1 MLSVSIRDLN
11 ALLDA
16 HEFTRRHGLRVV
28 AVGDGECELEVPYRP
43 ENDRPILRGASPLE
57 AAAPGDPGHRHPP
70 GGVVSGHVY
79 MHAADVAFWLA
90 IKTRLGLDDA
100 SVTSSMTTAF
110 LGSARREP
118 LQCRARVL
126 KLGRRLVYG
135 TADCFARERPM
146 THHTLTYARM

>member
-1 MLSVSIRDLN
+1 MLSVSPADLN

-16 HEFTRRHGLRVV
+16 HEFTRRQGLRVV
-28 AVGDGECELEVPYRP
+28 AIGDGECEIEVPYRP
-43 ENDRPILRGASPLE
+43 ENDRP
-57 AAAPGDPGHRHPP
+57 
-70 GGVVSGHVY
+70 GGVVSGQVY

-118 LQCRARVL
+118 LRCRARVL

-135 TADCFARERPM
+135 SAECSVGERPM